1 MGRVVFCHVRLSA
14 PQAASHINMHVKA
27 CKSTYYLGDYKYM
40 TPCNI
45 YDTLNLILTVNKVQ
59 RLN

>member
-1 MGRVVFCHVRLSA
+1 MGSVVFCHVRLS
-14 PQAASHINMHVKA
+14 AASHINMHVKA